1 MALGEYVSVSQ
12 QADSERA
19 DVETERRAQEA
30 GPAVR
35 AQELQELVDI
45 YIGRGLSPALAREVA
60 EALTE
65 EDAVRAHARDELGI
79 DIDDHPDPWL
89 AAIASMVRR
98 CLCLCVRV
106 NCKRT
111 SGPRRWHGE
120 CGSVPRSQ
128 RVRQSSKM
136 KIHMDSM
143 CQCGSVPPVSLCVCA
158 LDGIPGRRRFAPTA
172 RAGRLCVSFCVIL

>member
-19 DVETERRAQEA
+19 DVETERRAQQA

-35 AQELQELVDI
+35 AQELQELADI
-45 YIGRGLSPALAREVA
+45 YVGRGLSPALAREVA

-89 AAIASMVRR
+89 AAIASMVCGTLR
-98 CLCLCVRV
+98 LCVCV
-106 NCKRT
+106 TLKRT
-111 SGPRRWHGE
+111 SGPPRSHGE
-120 CGSVPRSQ
+120 GVCVPGCQ
-128 RVRQSSKM
+128 RVRQ
-136 KIHMDSM
+136 
-143 CQCGSVPPVSLCVCA
+143 
-158 LDGIPGRRRFAPTA
+158 
-172 RAGRLCVSFCVIL
+172 